1 MSNTKAQCPEHLSI
15 KEIEDLYP
23 TKRCNSCENN
33 VYQAGMCTCQLLIDN
48 VEGGG
53 EMYGI

>member
-15 KEIEDLYP
+15 KELEDLYP

-53 EMYGI
+53 EIHGI